1 MKTRYLFKHS
11 YKKIGWILLISG
23 VILGITLLLNDFE
36 YPSYEIKVWTPI
48 KSGALFKSDRN
59 HIIETNIFSE
69 ITTFLITIG
78 GLLVAFSKEKI
89 EDEYIQ
95 KIRVESLIWA
105 TFVNYIILLI
115 ATLLLFDFNFLTFMA
130 INMFSLL
137 LLFIIKFKWEL
148 YRLKRM
154 DKNEK

>member
-1 MKTRYLFKHS
+1 MKTRYLFPNS
-11 YKKIGWILLISG
+11 YKKIGWILLVIG
-23 VILGITLLLNDFE
+23 LILGIVLLVNDFE

-48 KSGALFKSDRN
+48 KSGALFESDRN
-59 HIIETNIFSE
+59 HLIETNIFTE
-69 ITTFLITIG
+69 IAIFLITAG

-115 ATLLLFDFNFLTFMA
+115 ATLLLFDFNFLTFMT

-137 LLFIIKFKWEL
+137 LLFIVKFQWEL
-148 YRLKRM
+148 YRLKKM